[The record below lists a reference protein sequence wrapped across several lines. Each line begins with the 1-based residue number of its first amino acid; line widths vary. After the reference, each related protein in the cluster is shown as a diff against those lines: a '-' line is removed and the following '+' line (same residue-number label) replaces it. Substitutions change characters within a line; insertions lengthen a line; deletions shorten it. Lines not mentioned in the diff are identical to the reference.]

1 MQSVV
6 FTRFENQL
14 KEISKKYKLDAEAFF
29 NSMYY
34 EISNNPKEN
43 SVVIAETESY
53 RILKRR
59 VKNPKIQKGKSYGF
73 RVWYCLNDYEICFCL
88 IEDVSDKDKEKS
100 TQQHIA
106 QIQEFMKK

>member
-1 MQSVV
+1 
-6 FTRFENQL
+6 
-14 KEISKKYKLDAEAFF
+14 
-29 NSMYY
+29 
-34 EISNNPKEN
+34 
-43 SVVIAETESY
+43 
-53 RILKRR
+53 
-59 VKNPKIQKGKSYGF
+59 VKNPKIQKGKSHGF

>member
-59 VKNPKIQKGKSYGF
+59 VKNPKIQKGKVTDSGSGI
-73 RVWYCLNDYEICFCL
+73 V
-88 IEDVSDKDKEKS
+88 
-100 TQQHIA
+100 
-106 QIQEFMKK
+106 

>member
-14 KEISKKYKLDAEAFF
+14 KEISKKYKLDTEAFF
-29 NSMYY
+29 KNLYH
-34 EISNNPKEN
+34 EISNNLKEN

-53 RILKRR
+53 RIFKRR
-59 VKNPKIQKGKSYGF
+59 VKNPKIKKGKSYGF
-73 RVWYCLNDYEICFCL
+73 RVWYCLNDDEICFCL
-88 IEDVSDKDKEKS
+88 IEDVSDKDKEKN
-100 TQQHIA
+100 TQQHIV